1 MAIELVLLEDVADL
15 GKIGDTVRVS
25 PGYARNF
32 LLPRKLALVGTPG
45 VLKQVEAKKLQLQKE
60 HEERLAVA
68 QSMAA
73 KIQAETVEIPVAVGE
88 NDQLFGSVNAQML
101 VDALQTKGIE
111 IDKNSVQLDEVIRT
125 LGETEVAIK
134 LHAEVIANLKVR
146 VVKKQA

>member
-101 VDALQTKGIE
+101 VDALQEKGIE

-125 LGETEVAIK
+125 LGETEVSIK

-146 VVKKQA
+146 VVKK

>member
-15 GKIGDTVRVS
+15 GKIGDKVRVS
-25 PGYARNF
+25 NGYARNF
-32 LLPRKLALVGTPG
+32 LLPRKLALAGTAG

-73 KIQAETVEIPVAVGE
+73 KIQSESVEIAVAVGE

-125 LGETEVAIK
+125 LGETEVAVK
-134 LHAEVIANLKVR
+134 LHAEVIATLKVR

>member
-101 VDALQTKGIE
+101 VDALQEKGIE

-146 VVKKQA
+146 VVKK